1 MNLID
6 AERTRE
12 ILKQVRL
19 IEIKTRRVVNELFS
33 GEYHSV
39 FKGRGIEF
47 SEVREYQLGDDIRSI
62 DWNVSARLG
71 HPYVKVFQEER
82 ELVVLL
88 MVDLSASGSF
98 GTMRKVKSEIAA
110 ELSAVLAFS
119 ALKNND
125 KVGLIMFSDDIEL
138 FVPPKKGK
146 SHILRIVRDLLSFR
160 PQGKGTNIAKALEYL
175 NKVMKK
181 RAIVFL
187 ISDFWAPNFET
198 PLKIAGARHDFIA
211 VRLSDR
217 REHALPEGNLLAL
230 QDAETGQ
237 EIILDLKKP
246 GLLNAYRKTVKN
258 DFARLQDR
266 FRRFNVDYIEV
277 DTSGEYVDALA
288 AFFHK
293 RTRKR

>member
-1 MNLID
+1 MNQTE
-6 AERTRE
+6 AQRTRE

-47 SEVREYQLGDDIRSI
+47 SEVREYQFGDDIRSI

-71 HPYVKVFQEER
+71 HPYVKVYQEER
-82 ELVVLL
+82 ELVVML
-88 MVDLSASGSF
+88 MVDLSASGNF
-98 GTMRKVKSEIAA
+98 GTIRKPKNEIAA

-119 ALKNND
+119 ALNNND
-125 KVGLIMFSDDIEL
+125 KVGLVLFSDEIEL

-146 SHILRIVRDLLSFR
+146 SHILRIVRDLLSFQ
-160 PQGKGTNIAKALEYL
+160 PKSKGTDIAKALEYL

-187 ISDFWAPNFET
+187 ISDFWADGFDT
-198 PLKIAGARHDFIA
+198 PLKIAGARHDFVS
-211 VRLSDR
+211 VRLTDR
-217 REHALPEGNLLAL
+217 REQNLPEGNILSI
-230 QDAETGQ
+230 QDTETGRKLS
-237 EIILDLKKP
+237 LDLKAP
-246 GLLNAYRKTVKN
+246 GLIEAYRRSVRK
-258 DFARLQDR
+258 DFNRLKDKLK
-266 FRRFNVDYIEV
+266 RFNVDYIEV
-277 DTSGEYVDALA
+277 DTSGEYVNALA

-293 RTRKR
+293 RARMR